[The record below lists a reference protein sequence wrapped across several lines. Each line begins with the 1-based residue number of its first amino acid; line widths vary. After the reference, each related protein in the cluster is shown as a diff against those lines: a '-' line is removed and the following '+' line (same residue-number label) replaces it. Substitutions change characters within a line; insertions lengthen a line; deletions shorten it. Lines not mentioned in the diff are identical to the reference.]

1 MGFDPISAATGD
13 LHDRLCHTA
22 VLDVGGS
29 TASGADDMVVVDGCA
44 GDVRVL
50 AARQVESFNHPQVSQ

>member
-1 MGFDPISAATGD
+1 
-13 LHDRLCHTA
+13 
-22 VLDVGGS
+22 
-29 TASGADDMVVVDGCA
+29 MVVVDGCA